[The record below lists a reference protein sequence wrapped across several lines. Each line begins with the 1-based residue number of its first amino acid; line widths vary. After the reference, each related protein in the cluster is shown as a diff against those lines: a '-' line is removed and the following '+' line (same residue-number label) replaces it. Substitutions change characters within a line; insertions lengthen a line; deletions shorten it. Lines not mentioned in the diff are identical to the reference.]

1 MPTVLRT
8 YPRVAAWVGLTV
20 AFVVLI
26 LVATLGR
33 DLTVPQYVGLAL
45 VGTAVAGIAAGLA
58 IDGPGQD
65 AESARD

>member
-8 YPRVAAWVGLTV
+8 HPRVAAWVGLTV

-33 DLTVPQYVGLAL
+33 DLTAPQYVGLAL